1 MPLPH
6 VRLARVLCL
15 AFRSPLRSVRCT
27 TSCGAIPHC
36 SPQCV
41 CHADEPHHAL
51 RRLAPRLVA
60 VRMQARLR
68 PQRRRALAQLAAGGR
83 VAVNRQRLRV
93 GEDVGVRDREVH
105 RWRAQLPLFGVQVR
119 MRSHTR
125 RRAAVNDS
133 EIYRSLKHSKRDQC
147 AGEPPSAV
155 PPSAVRPSAGPAP
168 CGPAPCRAHSRAAQC
183 RAAQCR
189 AAQRHAVHTAEPR
202 LRALAAAVR
211 RDGAAEAAT
220 AVLSEQPAQG
230 LSVTYSSAYESNGTV
245 ASTALAHVRRAR
257 LGGETDAPA
266 RGASAN
272 RGTWT
277 GAAAWSRGMQSDR
290 PWGR

>member
-41 CHADEPHHAL
+41 CHADEPRHAL

-60 VRMQARLR
+60 VRMQPRLR

-155 PPSAVRPSAGPAP
+155 PPSAVRPSAGPASCGPAP
-168 CGPAPCRAHSRAAQC
+168 CGPAPCRAHSRASASC
-183 RAAQCR
+183 ARGG
-189 AAQRHAVHTAEPR
+189 
-202 LRALAAAVR
+202 
-211 RDGAAEAAT
+211 GAARRCSPAA
-220 AVLSEQPAQG
+220 AVLSEQPARDC
-230 LSVTYSSAYESNGTV
+230 LSHIPRHTSRTAPSRPQPWPTCEGRGSAAKPT
-245 ASTALAHVRRAR
+245 RR
-257 LGGETDAPA
+257 
-266 RGASAN
+266 RGAQAQ
-272 RGTWT
+272 T
-277 GAAAWSRGMQSDR
+277 GAHGRERRRGREGCRATVRGAGSA
-290 PWGR
+290 